1 MFSSGGM
8 LNQGG
13 QLGGLGGIMNPGGGG
28 GMLNPG
34 MGGIPGLGGQGSMG
48 FGLGNPG
55 GHPGTNT
62 SMGGRCKH

>member
-28 GMLNPG
+28 GMLNLG

-48 FGLGNPG
+48 F
-55 GHPGTNT
+55 PGTNT